1 MDTNKMFIIDKDDN
15 EVEVEI
21 LFTFENEEYGKQYV
35 LYQDPN
41 GSTEDVFVSSYDEDG
56 NLTAV
61 EDEAELAMIDEVLG
75 AFNDEEDKKED

>member
-41 GSTEDVFVSSYDEDG
+41 GSDEDVFVSSYDEEG
-56 NLTAV
+56 NLMAV

-75 AFNDEEDKKED
+75 AFNDETDQKED

>member
-41 GSTEDVFVSSYDEDG
+41 GSDEDVFVSSYDEDG

-75 AFNDEEDKKED
+75 AFNDETDKKED